1 MQDIYKSWKVKGR
14 KVSKTSSP
22 MIGMVYEGVERYRGN
37 PTLGVLVAIY
47 EENDEAILR
56 VRGGVLVSVDST
68 SLRVVTV

>member
-22 MIGMVYEGVERYRGN
+22 MIGMVYEGLDKFFGKQVV
-37 PTLGVLVAIY
+37 GVLVAVY
-47 EENDEAILR
+47 EENDDAVLR
-56 VRGGVLVSVDST
+56 VRGGVLISVDST

>member
-22 MIGMVYEGVERYRGN
+22 MIGMVYEGLDKFFGKQVV
-37 PTLGVLVAIY
+37 GVLVVIY

-56 VRGGVLVSVDST
+56 VRGGVLVSVDKNT
-68 SLRVVTV
+68 LKIVA

>member
-22 MIGMVYEGVERYRGN
+22 MIGMVYEGVERYWGN

-47 EENDEAILR
+47 EENDEAVLR
-56 VRGGVLVSVDST
+56 VRGGVLVSVDKN
-68 SLRVVTV
+68 SLKIVA